1 MYTYGLINTMLDNI
15 LYWISIDEIE
25 PLLIALAGIV
35 IGVLIVAVPVMRYI
49 HKLRTRV
56 YLLKDKHIL
65 YKILIDSAVE
75 SRCWWP
81 KSGGNLECSYNMIE
95 MLGLDPVNPIH
106 IQDVINQFVADDA
119 YKLDQNI
126 TSLKDSNNPFEL
138 TLTLVVSRLI
148 LKAVG
153 YTVTENEQQY
163 CVVAFSDISD
173 EDFLLDKLHTKVSE
187 LYDERNF
194 LRNALDNVPLAI
206 WGRNADKDLS
216 YCNMVYSGILDTT
229 SDDALT
235 NQRELVDRNRSS
247 SPYSLA
253 NRALIT
259 KTPQC
264 KRIHVVIDGHRRLL
278 EVCEVPL
285 EQNTIGYAMDYTD
298 QEEAH
303 ALLAKHV
310 SAHQDI
316 LHNLST
322 PIVVYGVDKRLE
334 FFNKAYE
341 KLFDFDEKF
350 LYSKPTFSEILQDLR
365 ERRKLPE
372 VSDFITYRNTQLNLF
387 NTLISPVQELVHLP
401 DGQILRMM
409 ISPHPMG
416 GLLFLFD
423 DVTDKLAMERRYNTL
438 IAVQKETLDHLYEG
452 IIVLGSDNRLR
463 LSNQAAARIWQIEDI
478 ELAPE
483 RHAGEILYEIRHRF
497 KGYSHWDKFRQRA
510 LELFNHRQPKVE
522 RVILADDSVIQ
533 VSYVPLPDGSH
544 MLGFVDVSDRWRF
557 EEALK
562 ERNQALEQA
571 DKFKSDFISHVSYE
585 LRAPLNTIIG
595 FTEIML
601 QQYFG
606 TLNERQVD
614 YCEGINDSSQRLLSL
629 INDIID
635 FASVE
640 AGQLTL
646 KIHPV
651 ELNPFLDS
659 LVALIFNRS
668 NDHGLEI
675 ICRNNTKI
683 KRFLADERR
692 LKQSIFNLL
701 MNAIK
706 YTPSGGLIEISTEIE
721 VDEDGDYLC
730 FKVHDNGVGIP
741 DEQRTEIQELFDSK
755 RNRLKGPGIGL
766 PLVKSFIGL
775 HGGIVHIDSEKGKGT
790 TVTCKIPLL
799 EEPKMVELNLGSAG
813 MSNISN
819 QAPEIHTS

>member
-1 MYTYGLINTMLDNI
+1 MIDNL
-15 LYWISIDEIE
+15 LYWICIDEIE
-25 PLLIALAGIV
+25 PLLIALAGIA
-35 IGVLIVAVPVMRYI
+35 IGIFLATIPIFRYI
-49 HKLRTRV
+49 QKLRTRV
-56 YLLKDKHIL
+56 YLLKDKHVL
-65 YKILIDSAVE
+65 YKILNDSAVE

-81 KSGGNLECSYNMIE
+81 KSGGTFECSYNLIE
-95 MLGLDPVNPIH
+95 LLGLDPVNKIF
-106 IQDVINQFVADDA
+106 IQDIINQFVADDA
-119 YKLDQNI
+119 YRLDQQI
-126 TSLKDSNNPFEL
+126 TILKESSDPFEL
-138 TLTLVVSRLI
+138 TLTLVETRSKI
-148 LKAVG
+148 KIVG
-153 YTVTENEQQY
+153 YTFTEKEDQY
-163 CVVAFSDISD
+163 CVLAFSDISD
-173 EDFLLDKLHTKVSE
+173 EDFLLDQLHNKVSE
-187 LYDERNF
+187 LYEERNF
-194 LRNALDNVPLAI
+194 LRDALDNIPIAI
-206 WGRNADKDLS
+206 WGRNRDKNLS
-216 YCNMVYSGILDTT
+216 YCNLVYSGVLDTT
-229 SDDALT
+229 SIDALE
-235 NQRELVDRNRSS
+235 NQRELIDRSRTS
-247 SPYSLA
+247 SPYNLA
-253 NRALIT
+253 NRALLT
-259 KTPQC
+259 KQPQF
-264 KRIHVVIDGHRRLL
+264 KRVHVVIEGQRRLL
-278 EVCEVPL
+278 EISEIPVSDK
-285 EQNTIGYAMDYTD
+285 TIGYAMDYTD

-303 ALLAKHV
+303 AILAKHV

-322 PIVVYGVDKRLE
+322 PIVVYGTDKRLE

-350 LYSKPTFSEILQDLR
+350 LYSKPTFAEILQDLR

-372 VSDFITYRNTQLNLF
+372 VSDFITYRNSQLSLF
-387 NTLISPVQELVHLP
+387 NTLLTPVQELVHLP

-463 LSNQAAARIWQIEDI
+463 LSNSAAASIWQIEEI

-497 KGYSHWDKFRQRA
+497 NGYTQWDSFRQKA
-510 LELFNHRQPKVE
+510 LELFNKRQPQIE
-522 RVILADDSVIQ
+522 RAILADNSVIQ

-606 TLNERQVD
+606 SLNERQID

-635 FASVE
+635 FACVE

-659 LVALIFNRS
+659 LIALIFNRS
-668 NDHGLEI
+668 NDHGLEVVY
-675 ICRNNTKI
+675 RNNTKI

-706 YTPSGGLIEISTEIE
+706 YTPSGGLIEIIADTE
-721 VDEDGDYLC
+721 VDEDGDNLI
-730 FKVHDNGVGIP
+730 FTVHDNGVGIP
-741 DEQRTEIQELFDSK
+741 QDQQTEIQELFDSK

-775 HGGIVHIDSEKGKGT
+775 HGGTVHIKSESGKGT

-799 EEPKMVELNLGSAG
+799 EEPKMAELNLGSAAV
-813 MSNISN
+813 SDASSQLIS
-819 QAPEIHTS
+819 P

>member
-1 MYTYGLINTMLDNI
+1 MLDNI

-25 PLLIALAGIV
+25 PLIIAISGIIVGALII
-35 IGVLIVAVPVMRYI
+35 AVPMTKYI

-56 YLLKDKHIL
+56 FLLRDKHIL

-81 KSGGNLECSYNMIE
+81 KKGGHLECSYNLIE
-95 MLGLDPVNPIH
+95 MLGLDPINPINL
-106 IQDVINQFVADDA
+106 QDITNQFVADDA
-119 YKLDQNI
+119 YKLDQNM
-126 TSLKDSNNPFEL
+126 TSLIETSNPFEL
-138 TLTLVVSRLI
+138 LLTLVESRSV

-153 YTVTENEQQY
+153 YTFTENEQQY
-163 CVVAFSDISD
+163 CVIAFSDVSD
-173 EDFLLDKLHTKVSE
+173 EDFLLDRLHSKVSE

-194 LRNALDNVPLAI
+194 LRNALDNIPLAI
-206 WGRNADKDLS
+206 WGRNQDKDLT

-229 SDDALT
+229 SEDALT
-235 NQRELVDRNRSS
+235 NQRELVDRNRTT
-247 SPYSLA
+247 SPYNLA
-253 NRALIT
+253 NRALT
-259 KTPQC
+259 TNAPQS
-264 KRIHVVIDGHRRLL
+264 KRMHVVIDGQRRLL
-278 EVCEVPL
+278 EVCEIPSSGH
-285 EQNTIGYAMDYTD
+285 TIGYAMDFTD

-322 PIVVYGVDKRLE
+322 PIVVYGTDKRLE

-387 NTLISPVQELVHLP
+387 NTLIISIQELVHLP

-463 LSNQAAARIWQIEDI
+463 LSNQAAASIWQLEDI

-497 KGYSHWDKFRQRA
+497 KGYTQWDNFRQKA
-510 LELFNHRQPKVE
+510 LELFNKRQPQIE

-606 TLNERQVD
+606 SLNERQVD

-668 NDHGLEI
+668 NDHGLEVV
-675 ICRNNTKI
+675 CRNNTKI

-706 YTPSGGLIEISTEIE
+706 YTPSGGLIEITADIE
-721 VDEDGDYLC
+721 KDEDGSNLI
-730 FKVHDNGVGIP
+730 FIVHDNGVGMP
-741 DEQRTEIQELFDSK
+741 NDQCHEIQDLFDSK
-755 RNRLKGPGIGL
+755 RTRLKGPGIGL

-775 HGGIVHIDSEKGKGT
+775 HGGSVHIQSNKGNGT
-790 TVTCKIPLL
+790 TVKCKIPLL
-799 EEPKMVELNLGSAG
+799 EEPKIAELNLGNNAIIRNDSEPVTND
-813 MSNISN
+813 MNLM
-819 QAPEIHTS
+819 

>member
-1 MYTYGLINTMLDNI
+1 MLDNL

-25 PLLIALAGIV
+25 PLIIALAGII
-35 IGVLIVAVPVMRYI
+35 IGALFVAVLAFRYI
-49 HKLRTRV
+49 QKLRTRV
-56 YLLKDKHIL
+56 YLLKDRHVL

-81 KSGGNLECSYNMIE
+81 KNGGNLECSYNLIE
-95 MLGLDPVNPIH
+95 LLGLDPVNHIF
-106 IQDVINQFVADDA
+106 IQDIINQFVADDA

-126 TSLKDSNNPFEL
+126 TNLRESNNPFEL
-138 TLTLVVSRLI
+138 TLTLVEERSKV
-148 LKAVG
+148 KVVG
-153 YTVTENEQQY
+153 YTFTEKEEQY
-163 CVVAFSDISD
+163 CVLAFSDISE
-173 EDFLLDKLHTKVSE
+173 EDFLLDRLHSKVTE
-187 LYDERNF
+187 LYNERNF
-194 LRNALDNVPLAI
+194 LKDALDNIPIAI
-206 WGRNADKDLS
+206 WGRDTDKNLT
-216 YCNMVYSGILDTT
+216 YCNLVYSGVLDTT
-229 SDDALT
+229 NEDALH
-235 NQRELVDRNRSS
+235 NQRELIDRSRTS
-247 SPYSLA
+247 SPYNLA
-253 NRALIT
+253 NRALLT
-259 KTPQC
+259 KQPQS
-264 KRIHVVIDGHRRLL
+264 KRTHVVIDGHRRLL
-278 EVCEVPL
+278 EVCETPVSDK
-285 EQNTIGYAMDYTD
+285 TIGYAMDYTE
-298 QEEAH
+298 QEEVH
-303 ALLAKHV
+303 AILAKHV

-322 PIVVYGVDKRLE
+322 PIVVYGTDKRLE

-372 VSDFITYRNTQLNLF
+372 VSDFITYRNSQLGLF
-387 NTLISPVQELVHLP
+387 NTLITPIQELVHLP

-463 LSNQAAARIWQIEDI
+463 LSNSAAARIWQIENI
-478 ELAPE
+478 EFAPE

-497 KGYSHWDKFRQRA
+497 KGYTQWDSFRQKA
-510 LELFNHRQPKVE
+510 LELFNHRQPQIE

-606 TLNERQVD
+606 SLNERQVD

-640 AGQLTL
+640 AGQLSL
-646 KIHPV
+646 KIHPI
-651 ELNPFLDS
+651 ELDSFLDS

-668 NDHGLEI
+668 NDHGLEV
-675 ICRNNTKI
+675 ICHNNTKI

-706 YTPSGGLIEISTEIE
+706 YTPSGGLIEIIADIE
-721 VDEDGDYLC
+721 SDEDGDNLV
-730 FKVHDNGVGIP
+730 FTVHDNGIGISA
-741 DEQRTEIQELFDSK
+741 EQCTEIQELFESK
-755 RNRLKGPGIGL
+755 RTRLKGPGIGL

-775 HGGIVHIDSEKGKGT
+775 HGGTVHIDSGKDKGT
-790 TVTCKIPLL
+790 VAKCRIPLI
-799 EEPKMVELNLGSAG
+799 EEPKMVELNLGSTL
-813 MSNISN
+813 SSTE
-819 QAPEIHTS
+819 PEISANHEA

>member
-1 MYTYGLINTMLDNI
+1 MIDNL
-15 LYWISIDEIE
+15 LYWICIDEIE
-25 PLLIALAGIV
+25 PLLIALAGIA
-35 IGVLIVAVPVMRYI
+35 IGIFLATIPMFKYI
-49 HKLRTRV
+49 QKLRTKV
-56 YLLKDKHIL
+56 YLLKDKHVL

-81 KSGGNLECSYNMIE
+81 KSGGTFECSYNLIE
-95 MLGLDPVNPIH
+95 LLGLDPVNKIF
-106 IQDVINQFVADDA
+106 IQDIINQFVADDA
-119 YKLDQNI
+119 YKLDQQI
-126 TSLKDSNNPFEL
+126 SILKESSDPFEL
-138 TLTLVVSRLI
+138 TLTLVETRSKIKV
-148 LKAVG
+148 VG
-153 YTVTENEQQY
+153 YTFTEKEDQY
-163 CVVAFSDISD
+163 CVLAFSDISD
-173 EDFLLDKLHTKVSE
+173 EDFLLDQLHNKVSE
-187 LYDERNF
+187 LYEERNF
-194 LRNALDNVPLAI
+194 LRDALDNIPIAI
-206 WGRNADKDLS
+206 WGRNRDKNLS
-216 YCNMVYSGILDTT
+216 YCNLVYSGVLDTT
-229 SDDALT
+229 SIDALE
-235 NQRELVDRNRSS
+235 NQRELIDRARTS
-247 SPYSLA
+247 SPYNLA
-253 NRALIT
+253 NRALLT
-259 KTPQC
+259 KQPQS
-264 KRIHVVIDGHRRLL
+264 KRVHVVIEGQRRLL
-278 EVCEVPL
+278 EISEIPVSDK
-285 EQNTIGYAMDYTD
+285 TIGYAMDYTD

-303 ALLAKHV
+303 AILAKHV

-322 PIVVYGVDKRLE
+322 PIVVYGTDKRLE

-350 LYSKPTFSEILQDLR
+350 LYSKPTFAEILQDLR

-372 VSDFITYRNTQLNLF
+372 VSDFITYRNSQLSLF
-387 NTLISPVQELVHLP
+387 NTLLTPVQELVHLP

-463 LSNQAAARIWQIEDI
+463 LSNSAAASIWQIEEI

-497 KGYSHWDKFRQRA
+497 NGYTQWDSFRQKV
-510 LELFNHRQPKVE
+510 LELFNKRQPQIE
-522 RVILADDSVIQ
+522 RAILADNSVIQ

-606 TLNERQVD
+606 SLNERQID

-646 KIHPV
+646 KIQPV
-651 ELNPFLDS
+651 ELNPFLES
-659 LVALIFNRS
+659 LISLIFNRS
-668 NDHGLEI
+668 NDHGLEVVY
-675 ICRNNTKI
+675 RNNTKI

-706 YTPSGGLIEISTEIE
+706 YTPSGGLIEIITDTE
-721 VDEDGDYLC
+721 VDEDGENLI
-730 FKVHDNGVGIP
+730 FTVHDNGVGIP
-741 DEQRTEIQELFDSK
+741 QDQQMEIQELFDSK

-775 HGGIVHIDSEKGKGT
+775 HGGAVRIESETGKGT
-790 TVTCKIPLL
+790 TVACKIPLL
-799 EEPKMVELNLGSAG
+799 EEPQIAELNLGQGSMRDIQHDTKVG
-813 MSNISN
+813 SL
-819 QAPEIHTS
+819 